1 LRKAPAVEENELLHA
16 KPRRA
21 TTLTLTLSVSSCLLT
36 IGPHAAARAQEQPPP
51 PAATAGE
58 RGRGIGLY
66 EQGNVK
72 EAVKALRAAVK
83 LDQNDGEAWHFL
95 GLALSRAG
103 DTKGARKAA
112 EKAVKLRPDFAPARA
127 AFAYLLLLSGKLPDA
142 LREAEATL
150 KLDPQNAEA
159 HYVAS
164 AVYLSRYDPDRA
176 LKEIEAALA
185 AKPNFAAAFLF
196 KSQVLLGV
204 MAKRSAPG
212 TAPPES
218 RAQAIERTK
227 SLYRQA
233 AESLERYLQL
243 EPSPPD
249 AKVWREQLATLRLFA
264 ENSPHDNASAD
275 RTIFD
280 GNEVTTR
287 AQLLA
292 RPEPSYSEEARKAGL
307 SGTVVLRAVFAADG
321 TLQNIIV
328 LRALPYG
335 MTERAIAAARR
346 IKFVPATKDGR
357 PVSQFIQIEYNF
369 NLY

>member
-1 LRKAPAVEENELLHA
+1 LHA
-16 KPRRA
+16 RPRQA
-21 TTLTLTLSVSSCLLT
+21 MTLILTLSVYSCLLI
-36 IGPHAAARAQEQPPP
+36 IGPQAAARAQEQQQ

-58 RGRGIGLY
+58 RERGIGLY

-112 EKAVKLRPDFAPARA
+112 ERAIKLRPDFAPARA
-127 AFAYLLLLSGKLPDA
+127 ALAYLLLLSGKLPDA
-142 LREAEATL
+142 LREAEAAL

-159 HYVAS
+159 HYVDS
-164 AVYLSRYDPDRA
+164 AVYLSRYDPERA
-176 LKEIEAALA
+176 LKEIDAALA
-185 AKPNFAAAFLF
+185 AKPNFAAAHLF

-212 TAPPES
+212 TTPPES
-218 RAQAIERTK
+218 RAQAAERTK
-227 SLYRQA
+227 SLYGQA

-264 ENSPHDNASAD
+264 ENAPHDNSSAD
-275 RTIFD
+275 RTIFN
-280 GNEVTTR
+280 GSEVTTR
-287 AQLLA
+287 AQILD
-292 RPEPSYSEEARKAGL
+292 RPEPSYSEEARKAGVHGMVML
-307 SGTVVLRAVFAADG
+307 RAIFATDGTV
-321 TLQNIIV
+321 QNIIV
-328 LRALPYG
+328 LRALPHG
-335 MTERAIAAARR
+335 LTESAIKAARR

>member
-1 LRKAPAVEENELLHA
+1 MHT
-16 KPRRA
+16 KPRPA
-21 TTLTLTLSVSSCLLT
+21 TALIVTLSVYSCLLI
-36 IGPHAAARAQEQPPP
+36 IGPLAAARAQEQQP
-51 PAATAGE
+51 ATAGE
-58 RGRGIGLY
+58 RERGIGLY

-83 LDQNDGEAWHFL
+83 RDQNDGEAWHFL

-103 DTKGARKAA
+103 GTKGARKAA
-112 EKAVKLRPDFAPARA
+112 ERAVKLRPDFAPARA
-127 AFAYLLLLSGKLPDA
+127 ALSYLLLLSGKLPDA

-164 AVYLSRYDPDRA
+164 AVSLNRYDPDRA
-176 LKEIEAALA
+176 LQEIEAALA
-185 AKPNFAAAFLF
+185 AKPNFAAAHLF

-204 MAKRSAPG
+204 MAKRTAATPG
-212 TAPPES
+212 VLTPTA
-218 RAQAIERTK
+218 RAQAAENTK
-227 SLYRQA
+227 STYRQA

-249 AKVWREQLATLRLFA
+249 AEVWREQLATLRLFA
-264 ENSPHDNASAD
+264 ENSPLNNASAD
-275 RTIFD
+275 RTIVN

-287 AQLLA
+287 AQILD
-292 RPEPSYSEEARKAGL
+292 RPEPSYSEEARSAGL
-307 SGTVVLRAVFAADG
+307 NGTVVLRAIFAVDG
-321 TLQNIIV
+321 KVRNIIV

-335 MTERAIAAARR
+335 MTERAIAAARK